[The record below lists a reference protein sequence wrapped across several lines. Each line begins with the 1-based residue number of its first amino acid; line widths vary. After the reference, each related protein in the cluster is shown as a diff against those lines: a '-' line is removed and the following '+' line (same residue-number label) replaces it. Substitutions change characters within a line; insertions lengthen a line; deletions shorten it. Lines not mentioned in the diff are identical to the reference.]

1 MGKCCY
7 LGKKYYE
14 DDAKLKQDQ
23 FKKDQ
28 QIEKDNEEEIDK
40 KIREELHK
48 TVDTVFPPIPIDML
62 PFN

>member
-1 MGKCCY
+1 MT
-7 LGKKYYE
+7 
-14 DDAKLKQDQ
+14 DVNRVR
-23 FKKDQ
+23 KDQ

>member
-1 MGKCCY
+1 MMDINR
-7 LGKKYYE
+7 L
-14 DDAKLKQDQ
+14 
-23 FKKDQ
+23 KKDQ

-48 TVDTVFPPIPIDML
+48 TVDTFIPPIPIDKL